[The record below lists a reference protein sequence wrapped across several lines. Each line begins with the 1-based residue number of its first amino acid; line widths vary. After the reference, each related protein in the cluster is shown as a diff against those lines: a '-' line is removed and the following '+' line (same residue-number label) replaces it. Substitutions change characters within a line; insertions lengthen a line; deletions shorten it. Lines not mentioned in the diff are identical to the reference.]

1 MKNFNRIIFIIIFL
15 SGINNILEA
24 QLLSSDNLANE
35 KVFTSL
41 SEALKT
47 PDKVYRLDLTRQKLK
62 VFPMDIFKLY
72 NLQEL
77 IIAKNKLNE
86 IPAEIGTLSN
96 LEKLNAEKNNLTVLP
111 SAIGNLTNLKEL
123 ILNRNEIYKLP
134 PEIGN
139 LINLVKLDLWSNE
152 IDEFPEEISK
162 LKNTLK
168 FVDMR
173 VILINLDKQKKILEL
188 LPNTD
193 VYFNKSC
200 NCK

>member
-1 MKNFNRIIFIIIFL
+1 MLMLCITFN
-15 SGINNILEA
+15 INA
-24 QLLSSDNLANE
+24 QLLSKEMLAKE
-35 KVFTSL
+35 KVYTSL
-41 SEALKT
+41 SEALIN
-47 PDKVYRLDLTRQKLK
+47 PEKVYKLDLSKQKLK
-62 VFPMDIFKLY
+62 AFPMEVFKLY

-77 IIAKNKLNE
+77 SLAKNKLEE
-86 IPAEIGTLSN
+86 IPAEIGTLTNLEILN
-96 LEKLNAEKNNLTVLP
+96 LEKNKLATLP
-111 SAIGNLTNLKEL
+111 STIGNLTNLKEL

-139 LINLVKLDLWSNE
+139 LLNLVKLDLWSND

-168 FVDMR
+168 FLDLR
-173 VILINLDKQKKILEL
+173 VILINLDKQKKIIEL

-193 VYFNKSC
+193 IYFNKSC